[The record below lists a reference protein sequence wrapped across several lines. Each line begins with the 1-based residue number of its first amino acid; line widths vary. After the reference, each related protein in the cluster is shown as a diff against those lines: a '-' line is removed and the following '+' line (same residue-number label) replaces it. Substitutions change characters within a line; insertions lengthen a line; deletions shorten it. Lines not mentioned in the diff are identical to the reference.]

1 MTSPV
6 ASPASGPDAALC
18 EALATEYGVIYGYG
32 LVSAYSLPEYNDLV
46 VTTIRQHRERRDRT
60 IALLTSRAVV
70 VPPAAAGYRLP
81 MPVTTSN
88 DALRLA
94 VRMENDTAAAW
105 RAVVEQATEDT
116 DREFAANSL
125 GQSAVLAA
133 HWNRALGNWPIT
145 QAFPGGTD

>member
-1 MTSPV
+1 MTSPEPR
-6 ASPASGPDAALC
+6 PATGPDAALTD
-18 EALATEYGVIYGYG
+18 ALTTEYGVVYGYG
-32 LVSAYSLPEYNDLV
+32 LVSAYSLPEYNALV

-60 IALLTSRAVV
+60 IAMLTGRAVV
-70 VPPAAAGYRLP
+70 VPPAAAGYQLP
-81 MPVTTSN
+81 MSVTTST

-105 RAVVEQATEDT
+105 RAVVEQARDAD
-116 DREFAANSL
+116 DREFAATAL

-145 QAFPGGTD
+145 QAFPGGAE